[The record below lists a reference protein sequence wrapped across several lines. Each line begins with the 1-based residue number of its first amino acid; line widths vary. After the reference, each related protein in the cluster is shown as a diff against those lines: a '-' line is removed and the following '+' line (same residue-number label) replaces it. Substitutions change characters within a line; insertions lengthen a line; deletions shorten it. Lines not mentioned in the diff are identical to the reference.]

1 MPDRILVEIFEKHLP
16 YEIDMMRLIYREVEA
31 RANGPA
37 PKSLQEEAGRN
48 ALIEAF
54 CVHVR
59 SLIDFFFGQA
69 Q

>member
-37 PKSLQEEAGRN
+37 PKSLQEKLVAM
-48 ALIEAF
+48 
-54 CVHVR
+54 H
-59 SLIDFFFGQA
+59 S
-69 Q
+69 